1 MHTRPA
7 PAGIARWLPLEWL
20 LRPPLHRELLL
31 PATGLAGVDP
41 LPWWAAGSYEGEL
54 RRYLLNLRRDP
65 RSQRLAPLLHALLGS
80 LNQLQA
86 GGRAVSARRPPPVLV
101 PVPSW
106 KRRSNPLPP
115 LLAQVLGRQLGW
127 EQGRLLVRSRAV
139 LGQHHLGRELRWQNQ
154 QGAFRCQQGPA
165 GRRRTVL
172 LLDDILTTGATACA
186 AAAALREGGWTVLG
200 IACVARTPGSDRK
213 RKSRDLGST
222 RCSESRISEPG
233 ATGRDSSV
241 GRAGD

>member
-7 PAGIARWLPLEWL
+7 PAGIDRWLPLEWL
-20 LRPPLHRELLL
+20 LRPPLHRELQL
-31 PATGLAGVDP
+31 PAMGLAGLEP

-65 RSQRLAPLLHALLGS
+65 RSQRLAPLLNALVVS
-80 LNQLQA
+80 LKQLQA
-86 GGRAVSARRPPPVLV
+86 GGRAVSARLPPPLLV
-101 PVPSW
+101 AVPSW

-115 LLAQVLGRQLGW
+115 LLAQMLGRQLGW
-127 EQGRLLVRSRAV
+127 EQGQVLVRSRPV

-200 IACVARTPGSDRK
+200 IACVARTPAANRK
-213 RKSRDLGST
+213 RKSRDLGS
-222 RCSESRISEPG
+222 G
-233 ATGRDSSV
+233 G
-241 GRAGD
+241 